1 MKNEGRSVK
10 ISKSD
15 TLANHLYLYILK
27 RIGYKIG
34 PLILC
39 LITIDGMFMISVF
52 YWPHENI

>member
-1 MKNEGRSVK
+1 MMKNEGRSVK

-39 LITIDGMFMISVF
+39 LITIDSMFMISVF
-52 YWPHENI
+52 Y